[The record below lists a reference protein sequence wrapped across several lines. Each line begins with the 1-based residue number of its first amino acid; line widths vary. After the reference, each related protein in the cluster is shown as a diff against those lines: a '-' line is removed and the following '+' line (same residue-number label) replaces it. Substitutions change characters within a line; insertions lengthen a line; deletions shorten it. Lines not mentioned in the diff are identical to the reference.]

1 MPSSWSNAEL
11 RLMVTGEN
19 DNTWGDQTN
28 YNLQRIDDM
37 ANAYIGVTLSGSTKT
52 LTFTDNPTAYAQED
66 GRCKVLNFTGT
77 PGATCTV
84 TFPNKL
90 MWYYV
95 LNNTGDSNDIICTA
109 GSGAATYTVS
119 AGRDAIIYVDGS
131 DEIYNTLNDLQVTTI
146 NGVTADNIATKGL
159 AIAMAVAL

>member
-1 MPSSWSNAEL
+1 MPSTWSNAEL
-11 RLMVTGEN
+11 RLMATGEN
-19 DNTWGDQTN
+19 DNTWGDETN
-28 YNLQRIDDM
+28 DNLKRLDDM
-37 ANAYIGVTLSGSTKT
+37 VNAYIGVTLSGTSKT
-52 LTFTDNPTAYAQED
+52 LDFTNDPTSYAQED
-66 GRCKVLNFTGT
+66 GRCKILNFTGS
-77 PGATCTV
+77 PGGTCTV

-146 NGVTADNIATKGL
+146 NGVIADNIATKGL

>member
-1 MPSSWSNAEL
+1 MASTWSNAEL
-11 RLMVTGEN
+11 RLMTTGEN
-19 DNTWGDQTN
+19 DNTWGDETN
-28 YNLQRIDDM
+28 DNLKRIDDM
-37 ANAYIGVTLSGSTKT
+37 VNAYIGVTLSGGTKT
-52 LTFTDNPTAYAQED
+52 LTFTNAPTSYAQED
-66 GRCKVLNFTGT
+66 GRCKILNFTGS

-95 LNNTGDSNDIICTA
+95 LNNTGDSNDIVGTA

>member
-1 MPSSWSNAEL
+1 MASTWSNAEL

-90 MWYYV
+90 MWYYI
-95 LNNTGDSNDIICTA
+95 LNNTGDSNDIVCTA

>member
-1 MPSSWSNAEL
+1 
-11 RLMVTGEN
+11 
-19 DNTWGDQTN
+19 
-28 YNLQRIDDM
+28 
-37 ANAYIGVTLSGSTKT
+37 
-52 LTFTDNPTAYAQED
+52 
-66 GRCKVLNFTGT
+66 
-77 PGATCTV
+77 
-84 TFPNKL
+84 

-95 LNNTGDSNDIICTA
+95 LNNTGDSNDIVCTA

>member
-1 MPSSWSNAEL
+1 MASTWSNAEL
-11 RLMVTGEN
+11 RLMTTGEN

-28 YNLQRIDDM
+28 DNLKRIDDM
-37 ANAYIGVTLSGSTKT
+37 VNAYIGVTLSGASKT
-52 LTFTDNPTAYAQED
+52 LTFTNDPTTYAQED
-66 GRCKVLNFTGT
+66 GRCKILNFTGS

-95 LNNTGDSNDIICTA
+95 LNNTGDSNDIICST
-109 GSGAATYTVS
+109 GSGTTYTVS
-119 AGRDAIIYVDGS
+119 AGRDAIIYSTGS
-131 DEIYNTLNDLQVTTI
+131 NVIANAINDLQVNTV
-146 NGVTADNIATKGL
+146 NGVDPGTSATKGF

>member
-1 MPSSWSNAEL
+1 MPSTWSNAEL
-11 RLMVTGEN
+11 RLMTTGEN
-19 DNTWGDQTN
+19 DNTWGDETN
-28 YNLQRIDDM
+28 DNLKRIDDM
-37 ANAYIGVTLSGSTKT
+37 VNAYIGVTLSGATKT
-52 LTFTDNPTAYAQED
+52 LTFTNDPTSYAQED
-66 GRCKVLNFTGT
+66 GRCKILNFTGS

-95 LNNTGDSNDIICTA
+95 LNNTGDSNDIVCTA

>member
-1 MPSSWSNAEL
+1 MASTWSNAEL
-11 RLMVTGEN
+11 RLMTTGEN
-19 DNTWGDQTN
+19 DNTWGDETN
-28 YNLQRIDDM
+28 DNLKRIDDM
-37 ANAYIGVTLSGSTKT
+37 VNAYIGVTLSGATKT
-52 LTFTDNPTAYAQED
+52 LTFTNDPTSYAQED

-95 LNNTGDSNDIICTA
+95 LNNTGDSNDIVCTA

-131 DEIYNTLNDLQVTTI
+131 DEIYNTLNYLQVTTI

>member
-95 LNNTGDSNDIICTA
+95 LNNTGDSNDIVCTA

-146 NGVTADNIATKGL
+146 NGVIANNIATKGL

>member
-1 MPSSWSNAEL
+1 MASNWSNAEL
-11 RLMVTGEN
+11 RLMTTGEN

-28 YNLQRIDDM
+28 DNLKRLDDM
-37 ANAYIGVTLSGSTKT
+37 VNAYIGVTLSGATKT
-52 LTFTDNPTAYAQED
+52 LTFTNDPTTYAQED
-66 GRCKVLNFTGT
+66 GRCKILNFTGT

-90 MWYYV
+90 MWYYI

-119 AGRDAIIYVDGS
+119 AGRDAIVYVDGS
-131 DEIYNTLNDLQVTTI
+131 DEIYNTLNDLQVSTI
-146 NGVTADNIATKGL
+146 NGTTADNIATKGL
-159 AIAMAVAL
+159 TIAMAVAL

>member
-1 MPSSWSNAEL
+1 MASTWSNAEL
-11 RLMVTGEN
+11 RLMTTGEN

-28 YNLQRIDDM
+28 DNLKRIDDM
-37 ANAYIGVTLSGSTKT
+37 VNAYIGVTLSGATKT
-52 LTFTDNPTAYAQED
+52 LTFTNDPTTYAQED
-66 GRCKVLNFTGT
+66 GRCKILNFTGT

-90 MWYYV
+90 MWYV
-95 LNNTGDSNDIICTA
+95 ILNNTGDSNDIVCTA

>member
-66 GRCKVLNFTGT
+66 GRCKVLNFTGS

-95 LNNTGDSNDIICTA
+95 LNNTGDSNDIVCTA

-146 NGVTADNIATKGL
+146 NGVTANNIATKGL

>member
-90 MWYYV
+90 MWYYI
-95 LNNTGDSNDIICTA
+95 LNNTGDSNDIVCTA

-146 NGVTADNIATKGL
+146 NGVIADNIATKGL

>member
-95 LNNTGDSNDIICTA
+95 LNNTGDSNDIVCTA